1 VGFLLSSHSVSLQ
14 RNQIYTNPK
23 KEFQMAS
30 FITSTVSIQR
40 FASAM
45 YGVQVGSSTLSAVQ
59 ADITSLGGITNA
71 FNNYYSSSFG
81 SVPTATVANSIA
93 TNLGLTG
100 TALTAGA
107 AYVKGQLDAAAPGA
121 RGAVVT
127 SILNLFAGLS
137 ADASFGAAATS
148 WNTKVDAAVSYTGVT
163 DVVFGSTVGQGAAF
177 ALTTGTNTFTG
188 SAGNDTFDAGL
199 STSSIQTL
207 NSGDRLDGGAG
218 TDDLFAIINSSVT
231 PAQVKDIENIS
242 LTATTGA
249 TVDLS
254 NSTGLV
260 SVTNQASTAALT
272 LQGISKAVAVT
283 VRDTSTAGQ
292 IVSYNDVTGT
302 ADADTIFLQN
312 VTGSASLT
320 VAGVEALT
328 LESSGSGAN
337 AVALT
342 AANTTTL
349 NVTGTQAL
357 TLGTLPATVV
367 TFDASANTAI
377 LNTGVSLT
385 TANTAASTVIGSAG
399 NDTIVIRSSAVNDSI
414 SAGAGNDGI
423 RFVGNFST
431 DDTVDG
437 GDGTDTLSV
446 LAANIASA
454 STPTTY
460 RVTNIETIAITDAL
474 ASAGAYTPANTSA
487 TATRLNVT
495 GATDNAG
502 ATITIGAALSAG
514 NATITGPAGAF
525 TIALGASLATNSSGI
540 LNSGSTLTINDT
552 GSATTDALTITNS
565 AAQTGSGNL
574 NVYNSQVLAIGGYE
588 TVTIN
593 TGSVSGGAT
602 NVLGTITVTGDVGGT
617 AAETVNFSGANVVT
631 AGVITADIINAS
643 ALTAAGTSSAP
654 TFSMTTASTATTITG
669 SAGIDTLLGS
679 LTSASSVDG
688 GAGNDTVTGGAA
700 ADTLLGGAGQDTID
714 GAAGNDS
721 LLGGDGNDSITAG
734 TGNDYIDGGAGNDRL
749 ILAANLASGD
759 VILGGDGT
767 DTLSITGSS
776 TAPTAAQA
784 TGVSGVE
791 NLEITGSA
799 TSAVTMS
806 NFINNSFAR
815 VNSLVTANNVDV
827 TGATA
832 AVATLGLAASNSS
845 TVTVARLV
853 DTSDNAL
860 TVAIGN
866 TSSSTGA
873 SYTVGAVTINDE
885 ETITITSSG
894 LSGDTNQITTLSA
907 TDAVSITV
915 TGARQLTIP
924 TLTALDVL
932 TRLDLSAATG
942 AVSIGA
948 TAVTNSANMTIL
960 GATNV
965 ASTVQG
971 GQGNDTITGGIGNDS
986 LLGGSGN
993 DSVSGGD
1000 GNDTLTGGAGA
1011 DTVDGGTGTDTFS
1024 AVGTNASNIDGTAGT
1039 STGMVVNLGSASI
1052 TSAAATSTM
1061 GGTFG
1066 ISSLLGSVA
1075 GGTAVY
1081 VYNNAT
1087 TSGSSAIDSL
1097 VSIENV
1103 VGSSGTDYI
1112 TGSSAANRLEAGAG
1126 ADTVVGGSGADT
1138 LGGGAD
1144 RDVIYTGGISGTLT
1158 STTTVDV
1165 IELAFGDAMS
1175 YTSAA
1180 TTVAITTAD
1189 VIYGMGTDDRILLNN
1204 GGTQAFTAIT
1214 GTSTTGSIVS
1224 TATYHT
1230 AQTLGADNAVS
1241 FLIGTYTNAT
1251 SFTYGANGP
1260 DTLVI
1265 YDTNSAVTTTAF
1277 AQVVLIGLSITSGVT
1292 ITASSDGA
1300 LIALGA

>member
-1 VGFLLSSHSVSLQ
+1 
-14 RNQIYTNPK
+14 
-23 KEFQMAS
+23 MAS

-127 SILNLFAGLS
+127 NILNLFAGLS

-188 SAGNDTFDAGL
+188 SAGDDTFDAGL

-231 PAQVKDIENIS
+231 PAQVKDIENVS
-242 LTATTGA
+242 LTATTTA

-260 SVTNQASTAALT
+260 SVTNQASTAPLT

-292 IVSYNDVTGT
+292 VVTYNDVTGT

-377 LNTGVSLT
+377 LATGVSLT

-399 NDTIVIRSSAVNDSI
+399 NDTIVIRSSAVNDSV
-414 SAGAGNDGI
+414 STGLGNDSI
-423 RFVGNFST
+423 RFVGNYSV
-431 DDTVDG
+431 DDTIDG

-446 LAANIASA
+446 IAANIASA
-454 STPTTY
+454 TTPTTY

-474 ASAGAYTPANTSA
+474 LSGGAYTPANTSA
-487 TATRLNVT
+487 TANRLNVT
-495 GATDNAG
+495 GATDGSGVA
-502 ATITIGAALSAG
+502 ITTGAALSNG
-514 NATITGPAGAF
+514 SATITGPAGAF
-525 TIALGASLATNSSGI
+525 TLALGASLAANTLGI

-552 GSATTDALTITNS
+552 GAGTTDTLTITNS

-617 AAETVNFSGANVVT
+617 SAETVKFSGANVVT
-631 AGVITADIINAS
+631 AGVITADIVDAS

-721 LLGGDGNDSITAG
+721 LVGGDGNDSITAG
-734 TGNDYIDGGAGNDRL
+734 TGNDNIDGGAGNDRL
-749 ILAANLASGD
+749 ILDANLASGD
-759 VILGGDGT
+759 VIVGGDGT
-767 DTLSITGSS
+767 DTLSIIGSS

-799 TSAVTMS
+799 TSAVVMS

-815 VNSLVTANNVDV
+815 VNSLVTANNVDI

-832 AVATLGLAASNSS
+832 AVTTLGLAASNSS

-866 TSSSTGA
+866 TSTSSGA

-894 LSGDTNQITTLSA
+894 ITGDTNQITTLSA

-948 TAVTNSANMTIL
+948 TATTNSANMTIL

-965 ASTVQG
+965 ASTIRG

-986 LLGGSGN
+986 LLGDSGN
-993 DSVSGGD
+993 DSMVGGD
-1000 GNDTLTGGAGA
+1000 GNDSLRGGAGA
-1011 DTVDGGTGTDTFS
+1011 DTIDGGTGTDTFS
-1024 AVGTNASNIDGTAGT
+1024 AVDTNASNIDGTAGT
-1039 STGMVVNLGSASI
+1039 STGMVVNLGSTSI
-1052 TSAAATSTM
+1052 TSAAATTTM

-1075 GGTAVY
+1075 SGTAVY
-1081 VYNNAT
+1081 MYANT
-1087 TSGSSAIDSL
+1087 STSGSSAIDSL

-1103 VGSSGTDYI
+1103 IGSGGTDYI
-1112 TGSSAANRLEAGAG
+1112 TGSSAANSIEGGDGADTLAGGAG
-1126 ADTVVGGSGADT
+1126 ADTLVGGAG
-1138 LGGGAD
+1138 
-1144 RDVIYTGGISGTLT
+1144 RDVIYTGAITGTLT
-1158 STTTVDV
+1158 SSTTVDV
-1165 IELAFGDAMS
+1165 IGLVFGGTETYASAAATIGITAADVVYGMSSGDQIFLPSGTTMS
-1175 YTSAA
+1175 YTSLTATAVAGGFISTVGYTHAA
-1180 TTVAITTAD
+1180 TEATE
-1189 VIYGMGTDDRILLNN
+1189 N
-1204 GGTQAFTAIT
+1204 GVFFGR
-1214 GTSTTGSIVS
+1214 
-1224 TATYHT
+1224 
-1230 AQTLGADNAVS
+1230 
-1241 FLIGTYTNAT
+1241 GTYTNAS
-1251 SFTYGANGP
+1251 SFTWSSSGSDTIVVYDAASANSSISGQVIV
-1260 DTLVI
+1260 LVGV
-1265 YDTNSAVTTTAF
+1265 AV
-1277 AQVVLIGLSITSGVT
+1277 TSGVT
-1292 ITASSDGA
+1292 LTAGTTGIT
-1300 LIALGA
+1300 LTLG

>member
-1 VGFLLSSHSVSLQ
+1 
-14 RNQIYTNPK
+14 
-23 KEFQMAS
+23 MAS

-292 IVSYNDVTGT
+292 VVSYSDVTGT

-399 NDTIVIRSSAVNDSI
+399 NDTIVIRSSAVNDSV
-414 SAGAGNDGI
+414 STGLGNDGI

-514 NATITGPAGAF
+514 SATITGPAGAF

-552 GSATTDALTITNS
+552 GAGTTDTLTITNS

-602 NVLGTITVTGDVGGT
+602 NALGTITVTGDVGGT
-617 AAETVNFSGANVVT
+617 SAETVKFSGANVVT
-631 AGVITADIINAS
+631 AGVITADIVDAS

-669 SAGIDTLLGS
+669 SAGIDILLG
-679 LTSASSVDG
+679 
-688 GAGNDTVTGGAA
+688 
-700 ADTLLGGAGQDTID
+700 
-714 GAAGNDS
+714 
-721 LLGGDGNDSITAG
+721 
-734 TGNDYIDGGAGNDRL
+734 
-749 ILAANLASGD
+749 
-759 VILGGDGT
+759 
-767 DTLSITGSS
+767 
-776 TAPTAAQA
+776 
-784 TGVSGVE
+784 
-791 NLEITGSA
+791 
-799 TSAVTMS
+799 
-806 NFINNSFAR
+806 
-815 VNSLVTANNVDV
+815 
-827 TGATA
+827 
-832 AVATLGLAASNSS
+832 
-845 TVTVARLV
+845 
-853 DTSDNAL
+853 
-860 TVAIGN
+860 
-866 TSSSTGA
+866 
-873 SYTVGAVTINDE
+873 
-885 ETITITSSG
+885 
-894 LSGDTNQITTLSA
+894 
-907 TDAVSITV
+907 
-915 TGARQLTIP
+915 
-924 TLTALDVL
+924 
-932 TRLDLSAATG
+932 
-942 AVSIGA
+942 
-948 TAVTNSANMTIL
+948 
-960 GATNV
+960 
-965 ASTVQG
+965 
-971 GQGNDTITGGIGNDS
+971 
-986 LLGGSGN
+986 
-993 DSVSGGD
+993 
-1000 GNDTLTGGAGA
+1000 
-1011 DTVDGGTGTDTFS
+1011 
-1024 AVGTNASNIDGTAGT
+1024 
-1039 STGMVVNLGSASI
+1039 
-1052 TSAAATSTM
+1052 
-1061 GGTFG
+1061 
-1066 ISSLLGSVA
+1066 
-1075 GGTAVY
+1075 
-1081 VYNNAT
+1081 
-1087 TSGSSAIDSL
+1087 
-1097 VSIENV
+1097 
-1103 VGSSGTDYI
+1103 
-1112 TGSSAANRLEAGAG
+1112 
-1126 ADTVVGGSGADT
+1126 
-1138 LGGGAD
+1138 
-1144 RDVIYTGGISGTLT
+1144 
-1158 STTTVDV
+1158 
-1165 IELAFGDAMS
+1165 
-1175 YTSAA
+1175 
-1180 TTVAITTAD
+1180 
-1189 VIYGMGTDDRILLNN
+1189 
-1204 GGTQAFTAIT
+1204 TAI
-1214 GTSTTGSIVS
+1214 
-1224 TATYHT
+1224 
-1230 AQTLGADNAVS
+1230 NAR
-1241 FLIGTYTNAT
+1241 GRCQRA
-1251 SFTYGANGP
+1251 
-1260 DTLVI
+1260 
-1265 YDTNSAVTTTAF
+1265 
-1277 AQVVLIGLSITSGVT
+1277 
-1292 ITASSDGA
+1292 
-1300 LIALGA
+1300 

>member
-1 VGFLLSSHSVSLQ
+1 
-14 RNQIYTNPK
+14 
-23 KEFQMAS
+23 MAS

-292 IVSYNDVTGT
+292 VVSYNDVTGT

-349 NVTGTQAL
+349 NITGTQAL

-514 NATITGPAGAF
+514 SATITGPAGAF

-552 GSATTDALTITNS
+552 GAGTTDTLTITNS

-602 NVLGTITVTGDVGGT
+602 NALGTITVTGDVGGT
-617 AAETVNFSGANVVT
+617 SAETVKFSGANVVT
-631 AGVITADIINAS
+631 AGVITADIVDAS

-669 SAGIDTLLGS
+669 SAGIDILLGS

-721 LLGGDGNDSITAG
+721 LLGGDGNDNITAG
-734 TGNDYIDGGAGNDRL
+734 TGNDYVDGGVGNDTVV
-749 ILAANLASGD
+749 IGANLASGD
-759 VILGGDGT
+759 VLVGGDGT
-767 DTLSITGSS
+767 DTLSLVGTSS
-776 TAPTAAQA
+776 TPTAAA
-784 TGVSGVE
+784 AVGVSGFE
-791 NLEITGSA
+791 NLLITGTAQSD
-799 TSAVTMS
+799 VTMS
-806 NFINNSFAR
+806 NFINNAFTR
-815 VNSLVTANNVDV
+815 VNTTQSGSSNVTIA
-827 TGATA
+827 GATTS
-832 AVATLGLAASNSS
+832 VATLGLGN
-845 TVTVARLV
+845 TVANTGTISLSRLV
-853 DTSDNAL
+853 NTTADSL

-866 TSSSTGA
+866 TSTLA
-873 SYTVGAVTINDE
+873 SGNVDETALTINDE
-885 ETITITSSG
+885 DTITITSGG
-894 LSGDTNQITTLSA
+894 LSGDTNAITTLTA
-907 TDAVSITV
+907 TDAASITV

-924 TLTALDVL
+924 TLTAGTVL

-942 AVSIGA
+942 AVSIA
-948 TAVTNSANMTIL
+948 TVNNTGNMTIL

-965 ASTVQG
+965 ASTVAG
-971 GQGNDTITGGIGNDS
+971 GSGNDTITGGIGNDS
-986 LLGGSGN
+986 LLGAGGN
-993 DSVSGGD
+993 DSIVGGD
-1000 GNDTLTGGAGA
+1000 GNDTATGGAGS
-1011 DTVDGGTGTDTFS
+1011 DTLDGGTGTDTFS
-1024 AVGTNASNIDGTAGT
+1024 AVGMNASTIDGTSAT
-1039 STGMVVNLGSASI
+1039 STGAIVNLGSTSI
-1052 TSAAATSTM
+1052 TSAAATVTM
-1061 GGTFG
+1061 GTVFG
-1066 ISSLLGSVA
+1066 ISSMLGSVGA
-1075 GGTAVY
+1075 NSAVY
-1081 VYNNAT
+1081 VYGST
-1087 TSGSSAIDSL
+1087 TTAGSASVDTL
-1097 VSIENV
+1097 VSFENV
-1103 VGSSGTDYI
+1103 VGSTGTDYI
-1112 TGSSAANRLEAGAG
+1112 TGSSAANRLDGGAG
-1126 ADTVVGGSGADT
+1126 ADTVVGGAGADT
-1138 LGGGAD
+1138 LVGGAD
-1144 RDVIYTGGISGTLT
+1144 RDVIYTGGIGATLI
-1158 STTTVDV
+1158 SATTVDV
-1165 IELAFGDAMS
+1165 IELAFGDAMT
-1175 YTSAA
+1175 YVSAA
-1180 TTVAITTAD
+1180 TTVSITTAD
-1189 VIYGMGTDDRILLNN
+1189 LIYGMGTDDRILLANS
-1204 GGTQAFTAIT
+1204 GTQAYSAVTGSSISGSFVTSATYTSVQVLGLDNSVIFVT
-1214 GTSTTGSIVS
+1214 GTASG
-1224 TATYHT
+1224 
-1230 AQTLGADNAVS
+1230 N
-1241 FLIGTYTNAT
+1241 
-1251 SFTYGANGP
+1251 SFTYGASGP

-1265 YDTNSAVTTTAF
+1265 YDSNSNSASGQTAF
-1277 AQVVLIGLSITSGVT
+1277 VEVVLVGLAITTGVS
-1292 ITASSDGA
+1292 ITASTAGV
-1300 LIALGA
+1300 LIALGG